1 MKKYEDYLNIYKK
14 DISDICKLECK
25 NHSKSKIE
33 YEDLFQEATIKLFE
47 IFQSNKAMFKSYT
60 LKSITNRIKN
70 LYRKENKD
78 LLSKSQSIGLIV
90 WCL

>member
-1 MKKYEDYLNIYKK
+1 MNYEDYLNIYKK
-14 DISDICKLECK
+14 EIFNICKLECK

-33 YEDLFQEATIKLFE
+33 YEDLYQEATIKLFD
-47 IFQSNKAMFKSYT
+47 IFSKDKAMFKSYT
-60 LKSITNRIKN
+60 LKSIRNHIRD

-90 WCL
+90 WGL